1 MGIFL
6 TVMLI
11 LVALSSIFMV
21 WSKNNT
27 ERHNEKYNLPKG
39 NNNIRTVHIIDMEYN
54 GISIH
59 KIYNTKVE
67 EYIDG
72 SYIWKDES
80 NIYIVP
86 DEFTHDGFDKIQ
98 IPINRIIYF
107 TRIGDCYTSTHGGGS
122 RLGGAVAG
130 AVIAGETGAMI
141 GSRKKVETKLV
152 DKRITILKVL
162 DKNEKIIKFKSED
175 YDAFLKLIPE
185 KEKDLQCRDGIN
197 MENNIDINIQAIHK
211 LDELRKEGILSE
223 KKFSLKKKQILE
235 KIH

>member
-1 MGIFL
+1 MGTFCMVLLIICIFGAIIA
-6 TVMLI
+6 TI
-11 LVALSSIFMV
+11 NGKN
-21 WSKNNT
+21 SKIK
-27 ERHNEKYNLPKG
+27 HQGKYNLPKEDK
-39 NNNIRTVHIIDMEYN
+39 NLETVHIIDIEYN
-54 GISIH
+54 GICVNNNIEF
-59 KIYNTKVE
+59 I
-67 EYIDG
+67 EY
-72 SYIWKDES
+72 SYIWKDEY

-86 DEFTHDGFDKIQ
+86 NEIAQKNFDKIQ

-197 MENNIDINIQAIHK
+197 IENNIDINIQAIHK

-223 KKFSLKKKQILE
+223 EEFSLKKKQILE